1 MPEKN
6 YILALD
12 AGTTSSRAILFDKA
26 GRIAGSAQE
35 EFPQIYPKP
44 GRVEHDPDD
53 IWNSQITVARDV
65 MRNSGI
71 TPREIAAVG
80 ITNQR
85 ETTIVW
91 DRNTGR
97 PVYNAIVW
105 QDRRTAPICE
115 ELKRA
120 PAPAGRPGTLADY
133 IQETTGLV
141 IDAYFSG
148 TKIAWILLNVKDK
161 AGMPLQRAA
170 ERGDLL
176 FGTVDTWLLW
186 RLTGGR
192 VHATDVTNASRT
204 MLYDINTLCWDET
217 VLTVLDIPASMLP
230 EVRPSAHIFGEID
243 EEIFGFPG
251 IPVGGIAGDQQA
263 ALFGQACFEP
273 GMVKST
279 YGTGNFIL
287 MNTGNHPVRSDSGLL
302 STIAWGFGGKGEY
315 ALEGSVFVT
324 GAAIQ
329 WLRDE
334 MGLIR
339 TAAESEEYASRVEDT
354 GGVYVVPAFTG
365 LGAPYWDMYAR
376 GTIIGIT
383 RGTNKNHIVRAV
395 LESLAYQTRDVVEC
409 MAGDSGIQVKELK
422 VDGGASVNNFLMQ
435 FQADILG
442 VAVARP
448 EIIESTAR
456 GAAFLAGLAAGFWK
470 EKAELQRIDK
480 QDRVFCPGIDGSCRE
495 LLYRNWKRAVERA
508 RGWEEV

>member
-6 YILALD
+6 YILAFD
-12 AGTTSSRAILFDKA
+12 AGTTSSRAILFDK
-26 GRIAGSAQE
+26 GGQVLGSAQQ

-44 GRVEHDPDD
+44 GWVEHDPADL
-53 IWNSQITVARDV
+53 WKSQIGVARDV
-65 MRNSGI
+65 IRDYCVS
-71 TPREIAAVG
+71 PAEIAAVG

-85 ETTIVW
+85 ETTLVW
-91 DRNTGR
+91 DRNTGL
-97 PVYNAIVW
+97 PVCNAIVW

-115 ELKRA
+115 ELKGA

-148 TKIAWILLNVKDK
+148 TKIAWILRNVKDD
-161 AGMPLQRAA
+161 AGTPLRTAA
-170 ERGDLL
+170 DRGDLL
-176 FGTVDTWLLW
+176 FGTVDSWLLW
-186 RLTGGR
+186 QLTDGK

-204 MLYDINTLCWDET
+204 MLYNINTLEWDEKL
-217 VLTVLDIPASMLP
+217 LTALDIPASMLP
-230 EVRPSAHIFGEID
+230 EVHPSSHIFGEVD
-243 EEIFGFPG
+243 EAVFGCSG
-251 IPVGGIAGDQQA
+251 IPVAGIAGDQQA

-287 MNTGNHPVRSDSGLL
+287 MNTGNQPVRSNSGLL
-302 STIAWGFGGKGEY
+302 STIAWELGGKVEY

-324 GAAIQ
+324 GAAVQ

-334 MGLIR
+334 LGLIR
-339 TAAESEEYASRVEDT
+339 TAAESEECAAAVDNT
-354 GGVYVVPAFTG
+354 GGVYMVPAFTG

-395 LESLAYQTRDVVEC
+395 LESLAYQTRDVIEC
-409 MAGDSGIQVKELK
+409 MAGDSDIGIKELK
-422 VDGGASVNNFLMQ
+422 VDGGASANNFLMQ

-442 VAVARP
+442 VDVARP
-448 EIIESTAR
+448 EVIETTAR
-456 GAAFLAGLAAGFWK
+456 GAAFLAGLAVGFWK
-470 EKAELQRIDK
+470 VKEELIEINT
-480 QDRVFCPGIDGSCRE
+480 QDRVFHPGVDEARRE
-495 LLYRNWKRAVERA
+495 FLYSGWKRAVDRA